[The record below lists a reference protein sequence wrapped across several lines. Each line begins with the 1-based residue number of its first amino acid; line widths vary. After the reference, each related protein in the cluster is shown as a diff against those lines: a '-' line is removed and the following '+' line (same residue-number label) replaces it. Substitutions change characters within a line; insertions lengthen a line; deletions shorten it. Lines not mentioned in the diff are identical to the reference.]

1 MVILTSDSKKLVD
14 VVSVYVAGVQDKEDR
29 NKVSEY
35 KVKGMLSNGF
45 NVPIRTFETEEKAI
59 KFIEQ
64 LALDFNANKRAKE

>member
-35 KVKGMLSNGF
+35 KVKGMLANGF
-45 NVPIRTFETEEKAI
+45 NVPIRTFETEEDAI
-59 KFIEQ
+59 KFVEQ

>member
-35 KVKGMLSNGF
+35 KVKGMLENGF
-45 NVPIRTFETEEKAI
+45 NVPIRTFETEEDAI
-59 KFIEQ
+59 KFVEQ

>member
-35 KVKGMLSNGF
+35 KVKGMLANGF
-45 NVPIRTFETEEKAI
+45 NVPIRTFGTEEDAI
-59 KFIEQ
+59 KFVEQ